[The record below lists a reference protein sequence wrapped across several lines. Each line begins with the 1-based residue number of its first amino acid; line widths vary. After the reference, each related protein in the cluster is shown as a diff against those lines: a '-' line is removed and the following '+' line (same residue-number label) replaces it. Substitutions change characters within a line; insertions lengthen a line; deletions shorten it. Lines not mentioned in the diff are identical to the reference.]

1 MNLYEPD
8 DRKYADFV
16 KRQIDEAYDVLALLK
31 NLPSNF
37 TLDKGENGIQSVAT
51 MSKDIIKEL
60 REDRTKRLEELK
72 ETIAEHNPEALFA
85 DGHDHAIMG
94 YSSDGRVIYSVDQI
108 VGGLVERD
116 GMTPDESIEF
126 FNFNIECAYVGE
138 YTPIYMYE
146 E

>member
-1 MNLYEPD
+1 
-8 DRKYADFV
+8 
-16 KRQIDEAYDVLALLK
+16 
-31 NLPSNF
+31 
-37 TLDKGENGIQSVAT
+37 

-60 REDRTKRLEELK
+60 REDRMKRLQELK
-72 ETIAEHNPEALFA
+72 ETIANHNPEAMFA

-94 YSSDGRVIYSVDQI
+94 YSSDGRVIYSVDQV

-116 GMTPDESIEF
+116 GMTPDEAVEF
-126 FNFNIECAYVGE
+126 FNFNIGCAYVGD

>member
-1 MNLYEPD
+1 
-8 DRKYADFV
+8 
-16 KRQIDEAYDVLALLK
+16 
-31 NLPSNF
+31 
-37 TLDKGENGIQSVAT
+37 

-60 REDRTKRLEELK
+60 REDRMKRLQELK
-72 ETIAEHNPEALFA
+72 ETIANHNPEAMFA

-94 YSSDGRVIYSVDQI
+94 YSSDGRVIYSVDQ
-108 VGGLVERD
+108 VVMGLVERD
-116 GMTPDESIEF
+116 GMTPDEAIEF

>member
-1 MNLYEPD
+1 
-8 DRKYADFV
+8 
-16 KRQIDEAYDVLALLK
+16 
-31 NLPSNF
+31 
-37 TLDKGENGIQSVAT
+37 
-51 MSKDIIKEL
+51 MSEDIIKEL
-60 REDRTKRLEELK
+60 MEDRRKRLEELK
-72 ETIAEHNPEALFA
+72 TTIGEHNPEALFA

-108 VGGLVERD
+108 TRGLVERD
-116 GMTPDESIEF
+116 GMTPDEATEF